1 MMSPTS
7 PSSSQNINKPN
18 RLIRGAAIVLLLY
31 GAIEIIDSLTVIAM
45 QLKLAPN
52 VYPAF
57 AFGEIQHLMET
68 QPIWFL
74 PTFLFFTIL
83 HLASGVGLWRNRLW
97 GWWMAVFVTAAVIVF
112 VPFLLPMSGGD
123 MLATVILVPL
133 LLIGAFDRKSIPG
146 GFS

>member
-1 MMSPTS
+1 MTPISP
-7 PSSSQNINKPN
+7 PSSPNANKAN
-18 RLIRGAAIVLLLY
+18 RLIRGAAIVLLFY
-31 GAIEIIDSLTVIAM
+31 GAIEIVDSLTVIAM

-52 VYPAF
+52 VYPTF

-74 PTFLFFTIL
+74 PPFLFFTVL

-97 GWWMAVFVTAAVIVF
+97 GWWMAVFVTATVIVF
-112 VPFLLPMSGGD
+112 VPFLLPMSSGD
-123 MLATVILVPL
+123 MLAATILVPL
-133 LLIGAFDRKSIPG
+133 LLIGAFGRQPVPG